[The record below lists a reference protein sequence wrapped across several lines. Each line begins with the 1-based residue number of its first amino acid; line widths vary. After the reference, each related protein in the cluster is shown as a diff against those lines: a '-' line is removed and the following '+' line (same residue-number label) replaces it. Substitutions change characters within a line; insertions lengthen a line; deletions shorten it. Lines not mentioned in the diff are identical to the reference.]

1 MLFHFEPQFAKFVV
15 YGGRERVHNEFPVL
29 VIHSTMN
36 LLHGYNKLWM

>member
-15 YGGRERVHNEFPVL
+15 YGGRERVHNEFAVL
-29 VIHSTMN
+29 VSTMN